1 MEDRSQAILVE
12 MKRLIE
18 ESRLLRRK
26 HDQLTEEY
34 EKLKRE
40 LDASSPRR
48 LQVGIRV
55 ESLPSG

>member
-12 MKRLIE
+12 MRRLIE

-34 EKLKRE
+34 EELKSE
-40 LDASSPRR
+40 LDS
-48 LQVGIRV
+48 LIR
-55 ESLPSG
+55 EKIAGRDTG